1 MKKKD
6 QYAGLSRFERVLM
19 KTGYASMWTLIVLEA
34 LEVCLLDHVP
44 GWKAV
49 VLAVC
54 AVMMYADIRWMKSI
68 SFKKKEIPV
77 HPVLAVQE
85 PAYKADIDAA
95 TKEAK
100 DGHLKGLF
108 D

>member
-6 QYAGLSRFERVLM
+6 QYAGLSKFERIVI
-19 KTGYASMWTLIVLEA
+19 KTGYASMWALIVLEA

-54 AVMMYADIRWMKSI
+54 AVIMYADIRWMKSI
-68 SFKKKEIPV
+68 SFEKKAV
-77 HPVLAVQE
+77 PVLAVQE

-100 DGHLKGLF
+100 DGNLKGLF